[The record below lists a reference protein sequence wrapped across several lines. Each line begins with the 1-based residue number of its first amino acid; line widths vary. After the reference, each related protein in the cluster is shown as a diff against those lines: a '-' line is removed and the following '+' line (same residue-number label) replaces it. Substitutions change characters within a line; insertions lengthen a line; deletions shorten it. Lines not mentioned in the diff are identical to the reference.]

1 MATVRSAFDTL
12 LARRMHPMTRDR
24 EDTEESRG
32 PVGGPREAGHPVAP
46 DDEHGSRRGAA
57 ESQERHEAAEPQE
70 IAIDEQASPPDS
82 AHMEGVEK
90 GEEIGLSGKEPGREA
105 TGTSGADRPS
115 GKRTARDSTVMG
127 GVEPTEPEMPD
138 MPPA

>member
-46 DDEHGSRRGAA
+46 DDEYGSKRGAA

-70 IAIDEQASPPDS
+70 IAIDEQANPADS
-82 AHMEGVEK
+82 AHVE
-90 GEEIGLSGKEPGREA
+90 GEEVGLGGKEPGREA

-115 GKRTARDSTVMG
+115 GKRTARDSTGMG

>member
-1 MATVRSAFDTL
+1 
-12 LARRMHPMTRDR
+12 MTRDR

-46 DDEHGSRRGAA
+46 DDEYGSKRGAA

-70 IAIDEQASPPDS
+70 ISIDEQASPPDS
-82 AHMEGVEK
+82 AHMEGVGK
-90 GEEIGLSGKEPGREA
+90 GEEVALGGKEPGREA

-115 GKRTARDSTVMG
+115 GKRTARDSTGMG
-127 GVEPTEPEMPD
+127 GVEPTDPEMPD

>member
-1 MATVRSAFDTL
+1 
-12 LARRMHPMTRDR
+12 MTRDR
-24 EDTEESRG
+24 EDTESPG

-46 DDEHGSRRGAA
+46 DDEFGSKRGAA
-57 ESQERHEAAEPQE
+57 ESQEGLEEAAEPQE

-82 AHMEGVEK
+82 AHVEGVGK
-90 GEEIGLSGKEPGREA
+90 GEEVGLGGKEPGREA

-115 GKRTARDSTVMG
+115 GKRTARDSTGMG
-127 GVEPTEPEMPD
+127 GVEPTDPEMPD